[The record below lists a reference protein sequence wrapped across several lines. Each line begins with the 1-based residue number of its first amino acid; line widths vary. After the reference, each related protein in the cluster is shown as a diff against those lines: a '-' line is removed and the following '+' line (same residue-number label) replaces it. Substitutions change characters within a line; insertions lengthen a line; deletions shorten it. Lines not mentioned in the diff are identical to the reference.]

1 MKEGTRFVV
10 ELNAIDKRTPEQTGS
25 YALHDGFEVNTG
37 QRGSKLSGGQ
47 K

>member
-1 MKEGTRFVV
+1 MPSLVDKPLHEGFQV
-10 ELNAIDKRTPEQTGS
+10 
-25 YALHDGFEVNTG
+25 FTG